1 MVEILNTLE
10 GFKISFNDK
19 SKRIIDILIE
29 DEIIEKLIFPFN
41 KFDIPALEYK
51 PFTRFTLAKS
61 LDDLTTNKFS
71 KLINSII
78 KNRDSG
84 CFILRTN
91 NKNKKINDEFLINF
105 LLLLVIC
112 WEFLTMILW
121 LESIMLGFKLN
132 MKILAILI

>member
-91 NKNKKINDEFLINF
+91 NKTPTI
-105 LLLLVIC
+105 
-112 WEFLTMILW
+112 
-121 LESIMLGFKLN
+121 SIFYN
-132 MKILAILI
+132 

>member
-1 MVEILNTLE
+1 MVVGLNKIK
-10 GFKISFNDK
+10 GFDIIEHEK
-19 SKRIIDILIE
+19 SKRIIEINIDDDILK
-29 DEIIEKLIFPFN
+29 KLIFPFN
-41 KFDIPALEYK
+41 KFDIMALEYK

-91 NKNKKINDEFLINF
+91 NKNIR
-105 LLLLVIC
+105 
-112 WEFLTMILW
+112 
-121 LESIMLGFKLN
+121 
-132 MKILAILI
+132 